1 MRGIF
6 GFLLSFYPCG
16 IVTSSPSLSRKG
28 GMGQKNAIGCNE
40 KRKFLPQLS
49 NFFAKKR
56 HFITNEQMT
65 RGLDA
70 HQSGSLSLQSG
81 SLSEQDYRDYTMY
94 RTKFYLYPQK
104 ELLHEVVSCLSHNLQ
119 NRVRTRIAHRTPARR
134 ERWGGATLC
143 FVGCLSAYAILD
155 IFLSP
160 FHLPW
165 IGFLS
170 S

>member
-1 MRGIF
+1 MNR
-6 GFLLSFYPCG
+6 
-16 IVTSSPSLSRKG
+16 
-28 GMGQKNAIGCNE
+28 
-40 KRKFLPQLS
+40 
-49 NFFAKKR
+49 
-56 HFITNEQMT
+56 ITRALDATT
-65 RGLDA
+65 RGLDATTRGLDAITRGLDATTRGLDATTRALDA
-70 HQSGSLSLQSG
+70 HQSGSSSLQSRL
-81 SLSEQDYRDYTMY
+81 SSEQDYRDYTMY

-119 NRVRTRIAHRTPARR
+119 NRVGARIVHRTPARR
-134 ERWGGATLC
+134 EGWGGATLC

-160 FHLPW
+160 FHFPW

>member
-1 MRGIF
+1 M
-6 GFLLSFYPCG
+6 
-16 IVTSSPSLSRKG
+16 
-28 GMGQKNAIGCNE
+28 
-40 KRKFLPQLS
+40 
-49 NFFAKKR
+49 
-56 HFITNEQMT
+56 
-65 RGLDA
+65 D
-70 HQSGSLSLQSG
+70 
-81 SLSEQDYRDYTMY
+81 

-119 NRVRTRIAHRTPARR
+119 NRVGARIVHRTPARR
-134 ERWGGATLC
+134 EGWGGATLC

-160 FHLPW
+160 FHFPW